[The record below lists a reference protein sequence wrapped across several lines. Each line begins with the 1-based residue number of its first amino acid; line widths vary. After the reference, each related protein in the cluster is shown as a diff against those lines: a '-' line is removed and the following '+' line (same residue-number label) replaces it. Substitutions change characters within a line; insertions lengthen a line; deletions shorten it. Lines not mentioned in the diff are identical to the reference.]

1 MKPTHIVQGCHFTS
15 EVFTFTFLC
24 QSSALGINKQ
34 RRGIAAVTHF
44 IVSSALSS
52 LEQGG
57 SYMEDFFCQLTS
69 SLIGG
74 DVEQD
79 HLGQRQERD
88 KRRLWRGNMKSL

>member
-1 MKPTHIVQGCHFTS
+1 M
-15 EVFTFTFLC
+15 
-24 QSSALGINKQ
+24 
-34 RRGIAAVTHF
+34 THF

-52 LEQGG
+52 LGG

-79 HLGQRQERD
+79 HLGTED
-88 KRRLWRGNMKSL
+88 NGKKETNGDCGGEI